1 MTEKTPGAE
10 GRKRGPGL
18 LRSRGERRRG
28 RLRRTRGSWE
38 AGEVIGVFRG
48 VLRLLG

>member
-10 GRKRGPGL
+10 GRKRGPGQ
-18 LRSRGERRRG
+18 SRGERRRG

-48 VLRLLG
+48 VLRLPG